1 LWKPPK
7 KGGGSQNGGGIPF
20 YFYRNFDEP
29 LGVSVQSVTEFKEQ
43 IQSVDSASLE
53 FHVARGDFETWLQGM
68 GAHRLAQRVG
78 KINPENGEILRD
90 KLRHILS

>member
-1 LWKPPK
+1 MWKSPK
-7 KGGGSQNGGGIPF
+7 KGARSQNRVGIPF
-20 YFYRNFDEP
+20 YFYRTFDEP

-53 FHVARGDFETWLQGM
+53 FHVARGDFETWLQSM

-90 KLRHILS
+90 QLRHTLS